1 MAIPTNISE
10 KAIWFN
16 KLLDPTDNCKNL
28 RAFCLNIFDCKLE
41 KNQYWALRDMLDP
54 KIRLIYFSSARQ
66 SGKTQVIALY
76 HVIAALFPEFVIIE
90 YPGRANAYIFAP
102 KKEQAEI
109 SFERFSNF
117 VHFNKYNVFSDSM
130 VADKFDKMTFRN
142 GFEVRAITASRNAE
156 VEGLTTHVLTLDEC
170 CKSNSNIYLR
180 QNNDYMIKKIEDVV
194 NNKLQADVLS
204 FNTTTLSREYKPILN
219 YFKKALKSHKIYK
232 IKIKTSQGI
241 KILEC
246 TGEHKIITDKGMIK
260 TKDLTNKHRIIYK

>member
-1 MAIPTNISE
+1 MTIPTNISE

-28 RAFCLNIFDCKLE
+28 RAFCLNLFDCKLE

-54 KIRLIYFSSARQ
+54 KVRLIYFSSARQ

-76 HVIAALFPEFVIIE
+76 HVIAALFPEFVILE

-117 VHFNKYNVFSDSM
+117 VHFNKYNIFSDSI

-156 VEGLTTHVLTLDEC
+156 VEGLTTHIQTLDEC
-170 CKSNSNIYLR
+170 LLSSSLAYTYDGKNYR
-180 QNNDYMIKKIEDVV
+180 QKKIKSIVD
-194 NNKLQADVLS
+194 NKLPIKVLS
-204 FNTTTLSREYKPILN
+204 LNPITHSKEYKTVTN
-219 YFKKALKSHKIYK
+219 YFKKPLRSGKLYK
-232 IKIKTSQGI
+232 IKIKTKKGL
-241 KILEC
+241 KTLTC
-246 TGEHKIITDKGMIK
+246 TGEHKIATDQGMIK
-260 TKDLTNKHRIIYK
+260 AMDLTKNYRIIYK